1 MTNYAYVWS
10 LGASSCLE
18 KGVIYIPS
26 LYDKTRQSNRKETI
40 KQTLS
45 RLRQALEAPGLLF
58 Y

>member
-26 LYDKTRQSNRKETI
+26 LEDKTRQSNRKETI

-45 RLRQALEAPGLLF
+45 RLRQALEAPGLLL